1 MNSRIL
7 EHVPEVESLELELGD
22 APETV
27 RAALRPFAGGR
38 ASGAVTSRVKARPGL
53 VERAVTSRETRRRG
67 VPSRSA
73 GGAWWRDKAATG
85 QRRGSDGAGGGVSA
99 PQWATLHA
107 FGGATGQAVAQA
119 DGVALGGESPFPSD
133 SVTATHASLISE

>member
-73 GGAWWRDKAATG
+73 GGAWWRDGAATG
-85 QRRGSDGAGGGVSA
+85 QVAASPMLACFWRRDGAGGGAGGRRRARGRVS
-99 PQWATLHA
+99 
-107 FGGATGQAVAQA
+107 V
-119 DGVALGGESPFPSD
+119 
-133 SVTATHASLISE
+133 SE